1 MREHDQYRTA
11 LVLQGGGALGAYEC
25 GVVRALYEKR
35 PQFVPAV
42 ITGVSIGAINAT
54 ILAGAKGDPIQ
65 TLDTVWRRDFTE
77 PGCLPPLVEAW
88 YEALVP
94 SKLAAYASM
103 TGNHGMYRIR
113 PDYIVDPFLATSI
126 YNLLPLRETL
136 SRVIDLHRLN
146 SNDVTRV
153 SLEAVNVATSE
164 LVAFD
169 NRSGLSFEHIIA
181 SASLPPSFPMTRVG
195 SDSFWDGGLI
205 SNTPL
210 SSAINCLEELDADEP
225 DVHRELIVV
234 ELFPRTEKIPTDLLG
249 VINRSVELRYIN
261 RLALDKRLFAKF
273 NSFIDLRRDI
283 DDLLRQVDQIP
294 TAEKIRQSP
303 GYKELAKHRKIDS
316 FKVITC
322 KNLPADRAYA
332 GDFSR
337 STIELRI
344 DAGYKDALNANI
356 GDASASTLESV
367 CPVAAVTS
375 RRL

>member
-1 MREHDQYRTA
+1 MREYDQYRTA
-11 LVLQGGGALGAYEC
+11 LVLQGGGALGAYEY

-35 PQFVPAV
+35 PRFVPAV
-42 ITGVSIGAINAT
+42 ITGVSIGAINAA
-54 ILAGAKGDPIQ
+54 ILAGAKDDPIQ

-88 YEALVP
+88 YDALVP
-94 SKLAAYASM
+94 SNLAVYASM

-113 PDYIVDPFLATSI
+113 PDYLVDPFHATSI

-146 SNDVTRV
+146 SNAVTRV

-164 LVAFD
+164 LVTFD

-181 SASLPPSFPMTRVG
+181 SASLPPSFPMTRIG
-195 SDSFWDGGLI
+195 SDNFWDGGLI

-234 ELFPRTEKIPTDLLG
+234 ELFPRREKIPTDLLG
-249 VINRSVELRYIN
+249 VINRSVELRFIN
-261 RLALDKRLFAKF
+261 RLAMDKRLFAKVD
-273 NSFIDLRRDI
+273 SFIDLRRDI
-283 DDLLRQVDQIP
+283 DDLLGQVGHIP
-294 TAEKIRQSP
+294 TADKIRQSP

-316 FKVITC
+316 FKVIRC
-322 KNLPADRAYA
+322 QNLPADRAYA

-337 STIELRI
+337 STVELRI
-344 DAGYKDALNANI
+344 EAGYKDALTAKI
-356 GDASASTLESV
+356 EDASAST
-367 CPVAAVTS
+367 
-375 RRL
+375 